1 MSIDKHFKLLIR
13 MLVEA
18 GGIEFSRCVRPAD
31 AVGRCTT
38 VVYFDGSDDAFS
50 AVVNMR
56 WRLVTGKYTALLLT
70 AKSKVSSMWG
80 TSTPRVEMD
89 GAVLA
94 MRLAYRVVRALNEE
108 DIPEVV
114 WIIGDSETVL
124 ASREKESGFF
134 GEFFGNRIGETH
146 DYQAELQ

>member
-1 MSIDKHFKLLIR
+1 M
-13 MLVEA
+13 
-18 GGIEFSRCVRPAD
+18 
-31 AVGRCTT
+31 
-38 VVYFDGSDDAFS
+38 
-50 AVVNMR
+50 
-56 WRLVTGKYTALLLT
+56 TGKYTALLLT